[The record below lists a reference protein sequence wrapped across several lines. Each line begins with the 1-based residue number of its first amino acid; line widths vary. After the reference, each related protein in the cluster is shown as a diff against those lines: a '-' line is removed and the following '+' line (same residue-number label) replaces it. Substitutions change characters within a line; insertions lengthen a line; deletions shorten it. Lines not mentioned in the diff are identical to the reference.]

1 MAAADPIP
9 DMAGLDKTAQLDVL
23 RKRMAA
29 IPGRRDHAPTDLPA
43 ERRPLAAVPAST
55 REQPTIPT
63 VGGECVAGP
72 DVLTPAVHARTLR
85 TIPVPLPLAE
95 LLSRG
100 ALARGTA
107 LSLTGAGS
115 ILVGVVAAAS
125 AAGHH
130 VAIIGQ
136 PKLGLLAVHEQG
148 GDLAKIALVD
158 PGDPDAALD
167 AASVCLDGVDV
178 VVTTLGGRD
187 IPSTRA
193 RALLARCRSHA
204 SILICT
210 DGRMPGLDLTVES
223 RTVAIGG
230 IEQGRGRLRTIT
242 AETTVYG
249 RGTPLRTGR
258 FTLTAPSFGEQPLHW
273 TPARVDTAR
282 ATGTE
287 WAAAQ

>member
-1 MAAADPIP
+1 MAAADKIP
-9 DMAGLDKTAQLDVL
+9 DLTGLDETAQLDAL
-23 RKRMAA
+23 RRKMAA
-29 IPGRRDHAPTDLPA
+29 IPGRRDHAPTDPQVQQ
-43 ERRPLAAVPAST
+43 VP
-55 REQPTIPT
+55 
-63 VGGECVAGP
+63 
-72 DVLTPAVHARTLR
+72 LTPVPVAATPTPTRTVVDKAEGGDKLTSPVRTRTLR

-95 LLSRG
+95 LLPRG

-115 ILVGVVAAAS
+115 ILVGLVAAAS

-187 IPSTRA
+187 IAPTRA

-230 IEQGRGRLRTIT
+230 IERGRGRLRTIA

-258 FTLTAPSFGEQPLHW
+258 CTLTAPSFGEQPLHW
-273 TPARVDTAR
+273 TSAAVDTAR

>member
-1 MAAADPIP
+1 MAAADKIP
-9 DMAGLDKTAQLDVL
+9 DLTGLDKTAQLDAL
-23 RKRMAA
+23 RRKMAA
-29 IPGRRDHAPTDLPA
+29 IPGRRDHAPTDLQVQQ
-43 ERRPLAAVPAST
+43 VP
-55 REQPTIPT
+55 
-63 VGGECVAGP
+63 
-72 DVLTPAVHARTLR
+72 LTPVPVAAATTPTRTVVDKAEGDDKLTSSVRTRTLR

-95 LLSRG
+95 LLPRG

-107 LSLTGAGS
+107 LSITGAGS
-115 ILVGVVAAAS
+115 ILVGLVAAAS

-187 IPSTRA
+187 IPPTRA

-273 TPARVDTAR
+273 TPAAVDTAR